1 MKKVKMFV
9 LLALSLCITLLA
21 TSCSE
26 DDPSQV
32 SFTSL
37 NMLDENHWQDPVR

>member
-9 LLALSLCITLLA
+9 LLALSLCITLFA

-26 DDPSQV
+26 DETSQA
-32 SFTSL
+32 SFNSL
-37 NMLDENHWQDPVR
+37 NMLDEKASSQ

>member
-9 LLALSLCITLLA
+9 LLALSLCITLFA

-26 DDPSQV
+26 D
-32 SFTSL
+32 
-37 NMLDENHWQDPVR
+37 ENVTGFFYLTEYAR